1 MQIFTNLEV
10 KNMNI
15 SEAAE
20 KSGLTAVTL
29 RYYERIGL
37 IPPVTRG
44 KGGVRLYTESD
55 LGWIDFIKC
64 MRNAGLSIESL
75 IEYTTLFNKG
85 LETVAARKEILI
97 EEQKKMQERYNELGK
112 TLETLNKKIEHY
124 EQDHT

>member
-1 MQIFTNLEV
+1 
-10 KNMNI
+10 MNI

-44 KGGVRLYTESD
+44 NGGVRLYQESD
-55 LGWIDFIKC
+55 LGWINFIKC

-75 IEYTTLFNKG
+75 IEYTALFDKG
-85 LETVAARKEILI
+85 TETVVARKEILI
-97 EEQKKMQERYNELGK
+97 EEQKKMEERYNELGK
-112 TLETLNKKIEHY
+112 TLEILNKKIQHY
-124 EQDHT
+124 EQDHS

>member
-1 MQIFTNLEV
+1 
-10 KNMNI
+10 MNI

-37 IPPVTRG
+37 IPPVKRG
-44 KGGVRLYTESD
+44 NGGVRLYEKSD

-75 IEYTTLFNKG
+75 IEYTTLFDQGKD
-85 LETVAARKEILI
+85 TVVSRKEILI
-97 EEQKKMQERYNELGK
+97 EEQKKMEERYNELGK
-112 TLETLNKKIEHY
+112 TLEKLNKKIEHY
-124 EQDHT
+124 EQDHS

>member
-1 MQIFTNLEV
+1 
-10 KNMNI
+10 MNI

-44 KGGVRLYTESD
+44 NGGVRLYKESD

-64 MRNAGLSIESL
+64 IRNAGLSIESL
-75 IEYTTLFNKG
+75 PLCSIREKIPSLPG
-85 LETVAARKEILI
+85 
-97 EEQKKMQERYNELGK
+97 KKS
-112 TLETLNKKIEHY
+112 
-124 EQDHT
+124 

>member
-1 MQIFTNLEV
+1 
-10 KNMNI
+10 MNI

-44 KGGVRLYTESD
+44 NGGVRLYKESD

-64 MRNAGLSIESL
+64 MRNAGLSIECVLQDLSTQ
-75 IEYTTLFNKG
+75 YC
-85 LETVAARKEILI
+85 KE
-97 EEQKKMQERYNELGK
+97 KV
-112 TLETLNKKIEHY
+112 
-124 EQDHT
+124 HTFAPEIFL

>member
-1 MQIFTNLEV
+1 
-10 KNMNI
+10 MNI

-44 KGGVRLYTESD
+44 NGGVRLYQESD

-75 IEYTTLFNKG
+75 IEYTTLFDQGKD
-85 LETVAARKEILI
+85 TVVARKEILI
-97 EEQKKMQERYNELGK
+97 EEQKKMEERYNELGK
-112 TLETLNKKIEHY
+112 TLEKLNKKIEHY
-124 EQDHT
+124 EQDHS

>member
-1 MQIFTNLEV
+1 
-10 KNMNI
+10 MNI

-44 KGGVRLYTESD
+44 NGGVRLYKESD

-64 MRNAGLSIESL
+64 MRSAGMSVESL
-75 IEYTTLFNKG
+75 IEYTTLFRNG
-85 LETVAARKEILI
+85 TESDEARKNILI
-97 EEQKKMQERYNELGK
+97 RERDQLLVKQKEINETIERLNGK
-112 TLETLNKKIEHY
+112 IKSFEGNLKASEDSLPH
-124 EQDHT
+124 

>member
-1 MQIFTNLEV
+1 
-10 KNMNI
+10 MNI

-44 KGGVRLYTESD
+44 NGGVRLFNESD
-55 LGWIDFIKC
+55 LGWIEFIKC

-75 IEYTTLFNKG
+75 IEYTSFVRSRKRNRHCKERYPDRRTEKTAGTLRRTRNNTGK
-85 LETVAARKEILI
+85 T
-97 EEQKKMQERYNELGK
+97 EQKNR
-112 TLETLNKKIEHY
+112 TLRAGP
-124 EQDHT
+124 

>member
-1 MQIFTNLEV
+1 
-10 KNMNI
+10 MNI

-44 KGGVRLYTESD
+44 NGGVRLYKESD

-75 IEYTTLFNKG
+75 IEYTTLFDQGKD
-85 LETVAARKEILI
+85 TVVARCVLQDFPTQYCKE
-97 EEQKKMQERYNELGK
+97 KV
-112 TLETLNKKIEHY
+112 
-124 EQDHT
+124 HTFAPEIFL

>member
-1 MQIFTNLEV
+1 
-10 KNMNI
+10 MNI

-44 KGGVRLYTESD
+44 NGGVRLYKESD

-75 IEYTTLFNKG
+75 IEYTALFDQGKD
-85 LETVAARKEILI
+85 TVVARKEILI
-97 EEQKKMQERYNELGK
+97 EEQKKMEERYNELGK
-112 TLETLNKKIEHY
+112 TLEKLNKKIEHY
-124 EQDHT
+124 EQEHS

>member
-1 MQIFTNLEV
+1 
-10 KNMNI
+10 MNI

-44 KGGVRLYTESD
+44 NGGVRLYKESA

-75 IEYTTLFNKG
+75 IEYTTLFDQGKD
-85 LETVAARKEILI
+85 TVVARKEILI
-97 EEQKKMQERYNELGK
+97 EE
-112 TLETLNKKIEHY
+112 
-124 EQDHT
+124 